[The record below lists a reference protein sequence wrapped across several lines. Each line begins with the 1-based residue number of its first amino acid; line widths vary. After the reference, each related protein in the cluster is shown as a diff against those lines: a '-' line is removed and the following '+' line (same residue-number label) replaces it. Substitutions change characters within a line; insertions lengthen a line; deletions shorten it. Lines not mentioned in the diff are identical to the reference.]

1 MVNST
6 KKIFKGISVECME
19 SLNEDAKKER
29 GQIQYIAGR
38 NHQIATNAKLFDI
51 THEFYGFN
59 AELTEAIN

>member
-1 MVNST
+1 
-6 KKIFKGISVECME
+6 ME

-51 THEFYGFN
+51 MHEFYGFN
-59 AELTEAIN
+59 AELIEAIN